1 MVADAATVADVVAA
15 VVVVVGSRNKLK
27 YLLLLLRAWKTLGRC
42 YSTDSQRHDCNF

>member
-1 MVADAATVADVVAA
+1 MVADAATVADVVA